1 MVFNFSGKLL
11 FSFSWYASISTSD
24 SVYVIGGLTYR
35 PGEGTIVTSTIAR
48 YKNGWKH
55 INNLK
60 MARSSAYA
68 IQYGDKVMVI
78 GGRSDRDGFDD
89 P

>member
-1 MVFNFSGKLL
+1 M
-11 FSFSWYASISTSD
+11 
-24 SVYVIGGLTYR
+24 YVIGGLTYR
-35 PGEGTIVTSTIAR
+35 PDGGSTKQTTGTIAR
-48 YKNGWKH
+48 YKNGWKY